1 VTGDQLAR
9 VALTVLIYDRTRS
22 ALLAAITFAASIV
35 PMFFGGIFLAG
46 IGDRLPR
53 RTVMVTCDLTRIIL
67 VALMVLP
74 SMPVAVLVVL
84 LAVVTF
90 LEAPFRSARTAIY
103 PDVLRGDLFTL
114 GQTISMTT
122 SRTAQVVGFGLGG
135 AIVGTVGTRNALIID
150 AATFAV
156 SALVVRV
163 GVREHVPVNAAVK
176 PRSRP
181 VADALAGARLVF
193 RTPALCM
200 PMLLGWLAAVYN
212 APEGIATPL
221 AHVLR
226 GGPVAVGVI
235 LAAGALGEVTGNV
248 AYSRF
253 VPRARRTTLM
263 APFATCCCA
272 TLMLF
277 AFRPDL
283 VVSVVIL
290 VGSGLFGGYQSAAS
304 SAFVTAA
311 PPGQRAQ
318 AFGLAQSGMKL
329 GQGTAMVLAGVA
341 ADVLSPSVVIAV
353 IGALGTAAAVAL
365 WLADRR
371 RRVLP
376 IGVAHARPSPHPR
389 TSHVDYLP
397 STERGQCRKP
407 WHREIIET
415 KYRVAM

>member
-1 VTGDQLAR
+1 VTYRATFAVAEFRALWLAQVTSVTGDQLAR

-22 ALLAAITFAASIV
+22 ALLAAVTFAASIV
-35 PMFFGGIFLAG
+35 PMFFGGILLAG
-46 IGDRLPR
+46 LGDRLPR
-53 RTVMVTCDLTRIIL
+53 RTVMVTCDVTRVGL

-74 SMPVAVLVVL
+74 GMPVAVLVVL

-90 LEAPFRSARTAIY
+90 LEAPFRAARTAIY

-135 AIVGTVGTRNALIID
+135 VIVGAVGTRNALIVD

-156 SALVVRV
+156 SALVVRT
-163 GVREHVPVNAAVK
+163 GVREHMPQNAAAK

-181 VADALAGARLVF
+181 IADARAGARLVF

-200 PMLLGWLAAVYN
+200 PMLLGWLAALYN

-221 AHVLR
+221 AHVLH
-226 GGPVAVGVI
+226 GGSVAVGVI
-235 LAAGALGEVTGNV
+235 LAAEALGEVTGNV

-253 VPRARRTTLM
+253 VPQDRRTALM

-272 TLMLF
+272 TLILF

-283 VVSVVIL
+283 VVSIVIL
-290 VGSGLFGGYQSAAS
+290 AGSGLFGGYQSAAS

-311 PPGQRAQ
+311 PPDQRAQ

-329 GQGTAMVLAGVA
+329 GQGTAMVLAGAA
-341 ADVLSPSVVIAV
+341 ADVLPPSVVIAAT
-353 IGALGTAAAVAL
+353 GGLGTVAAVSL
-365 WLADRR
+365 WLASRR
-371 RRVLP
+371 
-376 IGVAHARPSPHPR
+376 
-389 TSHVDYLP
+389 
-397 STERGQCRKP
+397 Q
-407 WHREIIET
+407 
-415 KYRVAM
+415 